1 MAVKGSGAPIP
12 ARPAQPSRTVAA
24 RPAVELG
31 NGMIGRYD
39 VNLSTGVVQG
49 TLGRTPAER
58 ARSAGVVSKVAG
70 AVSSSDPGGF
80 KASGITTPLPYL
92 AKPASTPGRTVGA
105 EPLAPPSS
113 GGVRPSSVARGSTA
127 GGAARAVVTA
137 GKGAQKVSKVTAKT
151 GGRGAK
157 GRTVRF

>member
-1 MAVKGSGAPIP
+1 MAIKGSSSGSTP
-12 ARPAQPSRTVAA
+12 RPVAA
-24 RPAVELG
+24 RPAIEMG
-31 NGMIGRYD
+31 NGQISRFD

-58 ARSAGVVSKVAG
+58 AKSANVVKNVAG
-70 AVSSSDPGGF
+70 TISSSDPGGF
-80 KASGITTPLPYL
+80 KSSGITAPAPYL
-92 AKPASTPGRTVGA
+92 SKPATTPGRALGS
-105 EPLAPPSS
+105 EPLAPPST

-127 GGAARAVVTA
+127 GGATARAITSA
-137 GKGAQKVSKVTAKT
+137 AKGPQKVSKVTAKT